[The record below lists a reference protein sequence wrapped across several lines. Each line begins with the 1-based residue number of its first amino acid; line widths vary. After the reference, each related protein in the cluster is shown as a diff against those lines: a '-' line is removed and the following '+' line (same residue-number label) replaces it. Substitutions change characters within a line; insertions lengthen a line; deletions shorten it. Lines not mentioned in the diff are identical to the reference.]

1 MPLRETIEIH
11 AASKAKEPA
20 VLTANNPNGPPNPG
34 GSTLSAQNL
43 NSNISSSG
51 KFLLFR
57 IKKII
62 SKLFQYIIF

>member
-20 VLTANNPNGPPNPG
+20 AVLTANKQNGPPNPG
-34 GSTLSAQNL
+34 GSTSSAPNL

-51 KFLLFR
+51 KFL
-57 IKKII
+57 
-62 SKLFQYIIF
+62 